1 MFCSGLFLIFF
12 TKKKAL
18 CFIVVSQINLWAKFY
33 FSDFTHYSKKC
44 EGLRLVSYD
53 FCSLQKTFLIFVHKK
68 INILLFPYGK
78 VIPLANFLL
87 ETRIT
92 NQTFTNSFDYCCFNT
107 LKAALL
113 TYVTSPI
120 QKEITKIFALF
131 ILNFLGY
138 EKYKSFDVT
147 KLIFVLPT
155 FRLIQQSL
163 SRITC

>member
-1 MFCSGLFLIFF
+1 MGQILFFWFYSLFEKMWRF
-12 TKKKAL
+12 TTSFLWFLFPAKD
-18 CFIVVSQINLWAKFY
+18 FSHFRSQ
-33 FSDFTHYSKKC
+33 
-44 EGLRLVSYD
+44 
-53 FCSLQKTFLIFVHKK
+53 K

-78 VIPLANFLL
+78 VIRLANFLL

-92 NQTFTNSFDYCCFNT
+92 NQTFTNSFGYCCFNT